1 MTQVLFSH
9 TTLWKYEKNKQI
21 KKKKPGCFKLEK
33 LPVHSVQTRQL
44 TNIINFIVNTLL
56 IEKTQLS
63 NIY

>member
-1 MTQVLFSH
+1 M
-9 TTLWKYEKNKQI
+9 KNKQQI
-21 KKKKPGCFKLEK
+21 KKKPGCFKLEK

-44 TNIINFIVNTLL
+44 TNIIIITFIVNTLL